1 MMKKILFGGVFMVLS
16 VATFGQSQN
25 YQTHTLF
32 MYGFI
37 KYVQWPAED
46 AQGDFEIAVLGDSPI
61 LAELKLMAEKKKVGT
76 RAIHVTKVSSVEE
89 VKKSHILYVSPSFN
103 PRFAEVAS
111 KVGDQSI
118 LMITEQAPATNK
130 GCINFVNKDGKL
142 AFEMNQASLTK
153 QHLKASNELI
163 RMAITN

>member
-1 MMKKILFGGVFMVLS
+1 MKKILFGAVFFVVS
-16 VATFGQSQN
+16 APSFGQSQN

-32 MYGFI
+32 MYGFM

-61 LAELKLMAEKKKVGT
+61 LAELKLMAEKKKLGT
-76 RAIHVTKVSSVEE
+76 RSIRVTKVASIDE
-89 VKKSHILYVSPSFN
+89 VKKSHILYVSPAFN
-103 PRFAEVAS
+103 ARYGEVAS
-111 KVGDQSI
+111 KVGDQAV
-118 LMITEQAPATNK
+118 LLITELAPAASK

>member
-1 MMKKILFGGVFMVLS
+1 MKKILFGGVFIVFS
-16 VATFGQSQN
+16 AASFGQSQN

-32 MYGFI
+32 MYGFM

-61 LAELKLMAEKKKVGT
+61 LAELKLMAEKKKLGT
-76 RAIHVTKVSSVEE
+76 RTIHVTKITSIDE
-89 VKKSHILYVSPSFN
+89 VKKSHILYISPAFN
-103 PRFAEVAS
+103 PRFADLAA

-118 LMITEQAPATNK
+118 LLITELAPATSK
-130 GCINFVNKDGKL
+130 GNINFVNKDGKL